1 MRNRSSILGVPYI
14 QQMIRCVSIR
24 IHIMSQMWSD
34 THLHGI
40 NRGVIEIGA
49 GYSGRITGHVL
60 QPGRDIRLFLTAAQK
75 ILHWPS

>member
-40 NRGVIEIGA
+40 NRDVLKIGA
-49 GYSGRITGHVL
+49 GYSSRVAEHVL
-60 QPGRDIRLFLTAAQK
+60 
-75 ILHWPS
+75 

>member
-1 MRNRSSILGVPYI
+1 
-14 QQMIRCVSIR
+14 
-24 IHIMSQMWSD
+24 MSQMWSD

-60 QPGRDIRLFLTAAQK
+60 QPGRDIRLFLTDVLRNLHCHCKIQKQYKNKIK
-75 ILHWPS
+75 ILQRQTSCDTIQIQ